1 MAVLQKIRQRS
12 ALLLIVIGFSLL
24 AFVVGDF
31 IQGGTFGQQ
40 STDVGSVNGKDIPF
54 EAFRVKVAN
63 LEKNG
68 QQGQPVSQMQAAN
81 QVWDQ
86 ETSIAL
92 LNEEFD
98 KLGIRIGDKHII
110 DNFSKDPNIG
120 QNKMFQNELGKFDL
134 NKFKEFFK
142 SNPGQEQY
150 LIDRE
155 KDAVLNCKYQIYS
168 TMVKAGMY
176 STNAEGKFKYELETN
191 KVSFDYVSV
200 LYSSVK
206 DSDIKLTDADYIEY
220 MKKHEKRYKSE
231 GTREIEYVLI
241 EDKPSVKD
249 EAEVK
254 TKINAFLTATDSTS
268 FRTTPNVAD
277 FIAANSDVPYDTVY
291 KSKQDLPVAD
301 ADKLFAT
308 PTGEVY
314 GPYMNGKFYCIS
326 KVTGR
331 KAGAKAKASH
341 ILISYEGTQ
350 VPNKKEKR
358 TKEQAKAKAE
368 SLLAQALA
376 SPSNFF
382 ILALTNSDDSS
393 AQQGGDLGVFAPGQM
408 VKPFNDFVFNNPVG
422 KIGLVETDF
431 GFHIINVTDKQDAIR
446 LATLGQKIEP
456 SQETIDKAYAAA
468 TKFEMDANEK
478 DFAVVAKAAKLTVNP
493 AIKAKPMDENFGSV
507 GNQRQIVKWA
517 YTDGTKIGDVK
528 RFEIVNVGHVIA
540 KLSKI
545 YEKGLMSVEEAKPMI
560 EGLVKNEKKA
570 VKIIA
575 KMKGGSLEAIAAANK
590 TKVEQA
596 IDATIENPTV
606 GAIGVEQKVVGAA
619 FGLAAGKTSAPIEG
633 NMGVF
638 VVRAKSIVKAPKL
651 PKYTDYV
658 NKLKG
663 NASQA
668 AGRVIGA
675 LKSDAEI
682 EDNRLDFY

>member
-1 MAVLQKIRQRS
+1 M
-12 ALLLIVIGFSLL
+12 
-24 AFVVGDF
+24 
-31 IQGGTFGQQ
+31 
-40 STDVGSVNGKDIPF
+40 
-54 EAFRVKVAN
+54 
-63 LEKNG
+63 
-68 QQGQPVSQMQAAN
+68 
-81 QVWDQ
+81 
-86 ETSIAL
+86 
-92 LNEEFD
+92 
-98 KLGIRIGDKHII
+98 
-110 DNFSKDPNIG
+110 
-120 QNKMFQNELGKFDL
+120 
-134 NKFKEFFK
+134 
-142 SNPGQEQY
+142 
-150 LIDRE
+150 
-155 KDAVLNCKYQIYS
+155 
-168 TMVKAGMY
+168 
-176 STNAEGKFKYELETN
+176 
-191 KVSFDYVSV
+191 
-200 LYSSVK
+200 
-206 DSDIKLTDADYIEY
+206 
-220 MKKHEKRYKSE
+220 
-231 GTREIEYVLI
+231 
-241 EDKPSVKD
+241 
-249 EAEVK
+249 
-254 TKINAFLTATDSTS
+254 
-268 FRTTPNVAD
+268 
-277 FIAANSDVPYDTVY
+277 
-291 KSKQDLPVAD
+291 
-301 ADKLFAT
+301 
-308 PTGEVY
+308 
-314 GPYMNGKFYCIS
+314 
-326 KVTGR
+326 
-331 KAGAKAKASH
+331 
-341 ILISYEGTQ
+341 
-350 VPNKKEKR
+350 
-358 TKEQAKAKAE
+358 
-368 SLLAQALA
+368 
-376 SPSNFF
+376 
-382 ILALTNSDDSS
+382 
-393 AQQGGDLGVFAPGQM
+393 
-408 VKPFNDFVFNNPVG
+408 
-422 KIGLVETDF
+422 
-431 GFHIINVTDKQDAIR
+431 
-446 LATLGQKIEP
+446 ATLGQKIEP